1 MLKHDLIKRNPL
13 RLLDSEGSR
22 ILGDGEFGG
31 VVARA
36 GVGKTAF
43 LVQVAMDSLLNG
55 KNVLHISLDQPVKKV
70 CLWYEEVFNSITGK
84 YNFKNGNTLWE
95 EILPHRFIMTFK
107 SGEFNIEILE
117 ERLNDLIE
125 QGIFFPQVCLVD
137 GLKFDD
143 TVREILNELKLLA
156 KDQGFPCWFS
166 IKSHRD
172 EPKVETGFPVS
183 LAQVEDLFDVVFELA
198 PSTNEIE
205 IRVLKDKA
213 RRFKDPGDLV
223 VLDPSTFLV
232 KKSD

>member
-22 ILGDGEFGG
+22 ILGEGEFGG

-70 CLWYEEVFNSITGK
+70 CLWYEEVFNAITEE

-95 EILPHRFIMTFK
+95 EILLHRFIMTFK
-107 SGEFNIEILE
+107 SGDFNIEILE

-137 GLKFDD
+137 GLIFDE

-183 LAQVEDLFDVVFELA
+183 FAQVEDLFDVVFELA

-205 IRVLKDKA
+205 IRVLKDTA
-213 RRFKDPGDLV
+213 GRFKDPGDLV

>member
-22 ILGDGEFGG
+22 ILGEGEFGG

-70 CLWYEEVFNSITGK
+70 CLWYEEVFNSITEE

-95 EILPHRFIMTFK
+95 EILLHRFIMTFK
-107 SGEFNIEILE
+107 SGDFNIEILE

-137 GLKFDD
+137 GLKFDE

-172 EPKVETGFPVS
+172 EPKVESGFPVS

-213 RRFKDPGDLV
+213 GRFKDPGDRV
-223 VLDPSTFLV
+223 VLDPSTFLM